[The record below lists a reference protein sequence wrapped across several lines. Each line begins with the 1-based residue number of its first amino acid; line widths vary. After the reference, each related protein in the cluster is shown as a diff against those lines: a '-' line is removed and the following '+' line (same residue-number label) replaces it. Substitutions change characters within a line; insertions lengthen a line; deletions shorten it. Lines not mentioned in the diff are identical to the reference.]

1 MTLILSKPPLC
12 LACVYVCSL
21 DLPPLSYSIYS
32 AHWCCQHYLNLSL
45 VKKKSL
51 WLLSQCTR
59 NFLQIDI
66 FKQDIPFVQILFP
79 FAFFFFIRLFKS
91 EHKCHH
97 LMMPSP
103 CPPDRVSHSFMIIS
117 RVYCYCLA
125 VALLFLVCFH
135 YIVSYIRTKTVSYS
149 SSQTKH
155 IALQIVGI
163 LSVYPD

>member
-1 MTLILSKPPLC
+1 MSRLC
-12 LACVYVCSL
+12 LCLFSWPITSL
-21 DLPPLSYSIYS
+21 LFDTFCTLMLPALSQSFS
-32 AHWCCQHYLNLSL
+32 GLK
-45 VKKKSL
+45 KKKSL
-51 WLLSQCTR
+51 LLLSQCTG

-79 FAFFFFIRLFKS
+79 FSFFFFLRLFKS

-97 LMMPSP
+97 PMMPSP

-155 IALQIVGI
+155 IALQIMGI
-163 LSVYPD
+163 LSMYPN

>member
-1 MTLILSKPPLC
+1 MSVLLT
-12 LACVYVCSL
+12 Y
-21 DLPPLSYSIYS
+21 
-32 AHWCCQHYLNLSL
+32 HLSL
-45 VKKKSL
+45 IRYILHTDAASIISIFLWLKKKSL

-79 FAFFFFIRLFKS
+79 FAFFFIRLFKS

>member
-1 MTLILSKPPLC
+1 MSVLLT
-12 LACVYVCSL
+12 Y
-21 DLPPLSYSIYS
+21 
-32 AHWCCQHYLNLSL
+32 HLSL
-45 VKKKSL
+45 IRYILHTDAASIISIFLWFKKKKKSL
-51 WLLSQCTR
+51 LLLSQCTG

-79 FAFFFFIRLFKS
+79 FSFFFFLRLFKS

-97 LMMPSP
+97 PMMPSP

-155 IALQIVGI
+155 IALQIMGI
-163 LSVYPD
+163 LSMYPN